1 MPLRGVLLTVAAV
14 GAAVSAQTAD
24 KPLTNSEISSMLA
37 SGLPESTIL
46 LKIETAAYRGLVSL
60 DASSAALI
68 ALQKKGASEQVLN
81 AVMWAEP
88 FGVALRRQLEEDRS
102 APGLPN
108 SSGVYYRAPSG
119 WVVLPS
125 SLVWPPFYSSSN
137 FSFLRSREYEVPLS
151 GSHADLQID
160 GRQVGFYL
168 RNPSSFNWQI
178 VRLTSHRD
186 KRLLRVVSTGRPAT
200 TYAFEAGATHQV
212 QITHVASGIIT
223 VVPVAPLQPGEYVLC
238 TPVSGAVNLNLY
250 TCHGFGIQR

>member
-1 MPLRGVLLTVAAV
+1 MRVRRVLLGVAAV
-14 GAAVSAQTAD
+14 GAAVLAQTAY
-24 KPLTNSEISSMLA
+24 KPLTNSEITSMLA

-46 LKIETAAYRGLVSL
+46 LKIETAAYYGLVNL
-60 DASSAALI
+60 DASSPALI
-68 ALQKKGASEQVLN
+68 ALKQKGASVQVLN

-88 FGVALRRQLEEDRS
+88 FGAALKRQQEKDRA

-108 SSGVYYRAPSG
+108 LSGVYYRAPPG
-119 WVVLPS
+119 WVALPS
-125 SLVWPPFYSSSN
+125 SLVWPPFYSPSN
-137 FSFLRSREYEVPLS
+137 FSFRRSREYEVPLS

-178 VRLTSHRD
+178 VRLTSHGD
-186 KRLLRVVSTGRPAT
+186 KRLLPIVFTGRPAT

-238 TPVSGAVNLNLY
+238 TLVSGAVNLNLY
-250 TCHGFGIQR
+250 NCHGFGIQR